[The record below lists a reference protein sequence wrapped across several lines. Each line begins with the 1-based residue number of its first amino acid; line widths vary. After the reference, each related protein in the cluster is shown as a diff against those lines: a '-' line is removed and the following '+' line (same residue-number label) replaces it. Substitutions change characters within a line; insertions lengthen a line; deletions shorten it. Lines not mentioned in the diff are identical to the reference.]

1 MKFRAMTIAILLCA
15 APMVYA
21 TGSSKG
27 TYADADAH
35 ANSSA
40 NSSSLAKGGNS
51 IAVSKGGDAT
61 SIAAG
66 GKGGE
71 ASSNATAKGGK
82 GGNAKVGD
90 TTSTA
95 SNTVGNVSSASGD
108 SNSTSTVGNVSS
120 YSGDST
126 SHASANVGDTSA
138 TVGDTSATI
147 GDVTTGAST
156 SSAVS
161 TNEGNNVAS
170 ENTNTVNDGDIN
182 IDAGSVYESNYEAA
196 ASSAASVFAGYCQSG
211 GSGQL
216 TGGGF
221 SVVNSEQFCD
231 HVRLAS
237 IMREAYEYEVAM
249 GNSEGQF
256 ATKYYEAYHD
266 NLGDALSLI
275 EGSEFAGMIDRN
287 TGFIIRPAA
296 LIGLLIFLL

>member
-1 MKFRAMTIAILLCA
+1 MTKRSLLFIIFLTLSTVA
-15 APMVYA
+15 GA
-21 TGSSKG
+21 TVKG
-27 TYADADAH
+27 NSGDKLEQTQ
-35 ANSSA
+35 NSSLHSSTTVGVGVGVKTNVNSDA
-40 NSSSLAKGGNS
+40 NAKSTSRSNS
-51 IAVSKGGDAT
+51 KSNSVAKGGDAT
-61 SIAAG
+61 SVGIGVG
-66 GKGGE
+66 GD
-71 ASSNATAKGGK
+71 SNASAVANGGRGGK
-82 GGNAKVGD
+82 GGNASVGN

-95 SNTVGNVSSASGD
+95 SNNIGNVTSNSGD
-108 SNSTSTVGNVSS
+108 SLSKSN
-120 YSGDST
+120 
-126 SHASANVGDTSA
+126 AN
-138 TVGDTSATI
+138 VGDTSATI

-161 TNEGNNVAS
+161 TNEGNTVAS
-170 ENTNTVNDGDIN
+170 ENNNTVNDGDVT
-182 IDAGSVYESNYEAA
+182 IDAGSSYESNFEAA

-249 GNSEGQF
+249 GKGEEEY

-266 NLGDALSLI
+266 NLGDALRLI

-296 LIGLLIFLL
+296 LVGLLIFLL